1 MALFGFGKKKAQPAK
16 SFKEPLNTAV
26 FTTSFVVEEKKP
38 ITYVAHDADDGAWQF
53 FSDDE
58 LEDSESAARVVALG
72 EIIKRDDSILALADM
87 PAGYFAYRTRT
98 TDTWIIQ
105 KQEE

>member
-16 SFKEPLNTAV
+16 RFEEPLHSAV
-26 FTTSFVVEEKKP
+26 FTTSFVLEEKKP
-38 ITYVAHDADDGAWQF
+38 ITHVSHDADDGAWQF

-58 LEDSESAARVVALG
+58 LEDFESVARVVGLG
-72 EIIKRDDSILALADM
+72 EIIKLDDSILALADM
-87 PAGYFAYRTRT
+87 PAGYFAYRARVK
-98 TDTWIIQ
+98 DKWIIQ